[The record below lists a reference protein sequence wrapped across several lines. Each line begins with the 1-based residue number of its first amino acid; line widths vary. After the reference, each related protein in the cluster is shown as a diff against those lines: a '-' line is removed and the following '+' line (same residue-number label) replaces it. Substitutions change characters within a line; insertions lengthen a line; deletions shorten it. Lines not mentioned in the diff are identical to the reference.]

1 MPKSTEK
8 NYTWT
13 NATSATATIVV
24 SQAFIEKV
32 WKQFVLLSYT
42 LTFFSFE
49 TVSIAVVRSA
59 MSHNFSLLYKYIYIN
74 PSILFHLFLSG
85 AG

>member
-24 SQAFIEKV
+24 SQTFIEKV

-42 LTFFSFE
+42 LTFFPLWDSCYSRCE
-49 TVSIAVVRSA
+49 ISYVT
-59 MSHNFSLLYKYIYIN
+59 
-74 PSILFHLFLSG
+74 
-85 AG
+85 